1 MKTNSN
7 TMHEQPLI
15 LDGKALSAQ
24 IREELAQDVAA
35 FIAAGGKQPHLAA
48 ILVGDDGASQTYV
61 KSKVKG
67 CEQTGMRSTLL
78 RFPSDTT
85 EAALLNTIHELNN
98 DADIDGFIV
107 QLPLP
112 KHIDELKVTLAI
124 DPAKDVDGFHPENA
138 GRIQLCLPAFVSATP
153 MGIMTM
159 LERYGIA
166 TSGKHCVVVGR
177 SNIVGTPISI
187 LLSRN
192 AEPGNCTVTLCHSRT
207 DNISAFCREADIIV
221 AAVGRPHF
229 IKADMVKRGAV
240 VIDVG
245 ITRVD
250 ADNEKGYV
258 IQGDVDY
265 DNVAPLCSAITPV
278 PGGVGVMTV
287 TSLLINTLQAA
298 KNKLK

>member
-138 GRIQLCLPAFVSATP
+138 GRIQLGLPAFVSATP

>member
-1 MKTNSN
+1 MQ
-7 TMHEQPLI
+7 EQPLI
-15 LDGKALSAQ
+15 LDGKALSLQ
-24 IREELAQDVAA
+24 IREELAREVAD
-35 FIAAGGKQPHLAA
+35 FIAGGGKQPHLAA

-78 RFPSDTT
+78 RFPADTT
-85 EAALLNTIHELNN
+85 ERDLLQTIEELNSN
-98 DADIDGFIV
+98 PDIDGFIV

-124 DPAKDVDGFHPENA
+124 DPSKDVDGFHPENA
-138 GRIQLCLPAFVSATP
+138 GRIQLGLPAFISATP
-153 MGIMTM
+153 MGIITM
-159 LERYGIA
+159 LDRYGIE

-192 AEPGNCTVTLCHSRT
+192 AKPGNCTVTLCHSRT
-207 DNISAFCREADIIV
+207 DNISAFCRDADIIV
-221 AAVGRPHF
+221 AAVGQPHF

-245 ITRVD
+245 ITRVE
-250 ADNEKGYV
+250 AQNEKGYV

-298 KNKLK
+298 KNKSK

>member
-1 MKTNSN
+1 
-7 TMHEQPLI
+7 MHEQPLI

-138 GRIQLCLPAFVSATP
+138 GRIQLGLPAFVSATP

>member
-1 MKTNSN
+1 
-7 TMHEQPLI
+7 MHEQPLI

-85 EAALLNTIHELNN
+85 EAALLKTIHELNN

-138 GRIQLCLPAFVSATP
+138 GRIQLGLPAFVSATP